1 MLRNLTKMN
10 LGTELPQQ
18 RSLKLVS
25 LWLDHRVQSI
35 KSDFFMMISYTG
47 SWILRLTARCRSVR
61 LSSRKTSTCLV
72 SIFLVANLAI
82 LSAETTQTQAKTISK
97 KQTQAAICASCP
109 PCDEPLPGTA
119 LWHYMKGIE
128 ELIGVRTNAY
138 LANEH
143 FKRAADMDYA
153 PAIKAL
159 ADSYYSGDGVDED
172 KHQALLLYVRAA
184 DLGDGAAQFN
194 AGIILLRG
202 YAGPQNAALAY
213 YYLCLTTMNEGLDEM
228 AQDAAIYRDEAG
240 KLLTPEQLQDIYRK
254 LVNNPATKPNKR
266 SLKPGLNPNL
276 VSMDQPPETPS
287 TLSNGNQEPN

>member
-1 MLRNLTKMN
+1 MRN
-10 LGTELPQQ
+10 
-18 RSLKLVS
+18 
-25 LWLDHRVQSI
+25 
-35 KSDFFMMISYTG
+35 FMMMKLCT
-47 SWILRLTARCRSVR
+47 RLPRLFKARNDDRTKAVITRSRSGRGDPVN
-61 LSSRKTSTCLV
+61 KFI
-72 SIFLVANLAI
+72 IFLIASSF
-82 LSAETTQTQAKTISK
+82 LSTLNAEETTKPTPTEPVMC
-97 KQTQAAICASCP
+97 T

-172 KHQALLLYVRAA
+172 RHQALSLYIRAA

-202 YAGPQNAALAY
+202 YGVPKNAMLAY
-213 YYLCLTTMNEGLDEM
+213 YYLCLATMNEGLDEM
-228 AQDAAIYRDEAG
+228 AQDAAVYRDEAG
-240 KLLTPEQLQDIYRK
+240 KLLTPAQLQDIYRK
-254 LVNNPATKPNKR
+254 LINNPAIKPNKR
-266 SLKPGLNPNL
+266 PLKPGQNPS
-276 VSMDQPPETPS
+276 SMLEGQPLETPL
-287 TLSNGNQEPN
+287 TLSNGNPEPN

>member
-1 MLRNLTKMN
+1 MRN
-10 LGTELPQQ
+10 
-18 RSLKLVS
+18 
-25 LWLDHRVQSI
+25 
-35 KSDFFMMISYTG
+35 FMMMKLFTKQ
-47 SWILRLTARCRSVR
+47 
-61 LSSRKTSTCLV
+61 LSSSRRQGSRKLIKRGSRFHGNDN
-72 SIFLVANLAI
+72 SIFTDTLMLIFLIATSF
-82 LSAETTQTQAKTISK
+82 LSSLNAEETTKPIPTEPVMCT
-97 KQTQAAICASCP
+97 

-172 KHQALLLYVRAA
+172 RHQALSLYIRAA

-202 YAGPQNAALAY
+202 YGVPKNAMLAY
-213 YYLCLTTMNEGLDEM
+213 YYLCLATMNEGLDEM
-228 AQDAAIYRDEAG
+228 AQDAAVYRDEAG
-240 KLLTPEQLQDIYRK
+240 KLLTPAQLQDIYRR
-254 LVNNPATKPNKR
+254 LINNPAIKPNKR
-266 SLKPGLNPNL
+266 PLKPGQNPSSTL
-276 VSMDQPPETPS
+276 EGQPLETPL
-287 TLSNGNQEPN
+287 TLSNGNPEPN

>member
-1 MLRNLTKMN
+1 MLKNFI
-10 LGTELPQQ
+10 
-18 RSLKLVS
+18 LV
-25 LWLDHRVQSI
+25 WVTI
-35 KSDFFMMISYTG
+35 
-47 SWILRLTARCRSVR
+47 CSV
-61 LSSRKTSTCLV
+61 SV
-72 SIFLVANLAI
+72 
-82 LSAETTQTQAKTISK
+82 LSAQTTSVQTPAPERT
-97 KQTQAAICASCP
+97 ICA

-159 ADSYYSGDGVDED
+159 ADSYYSGHGVDED
-172 KHQALLLYVRAA
+172 KHQALLLYIRAS

-194 AGIILLRG
+194 AGVILLRG
-202 YAGPQNAALAY
+202 YAGHQNFVLAY
-213 YYLCLTTMNEGLDEM
+213 YYLCLATMNEGLDEM

-240 KLLTPEQLQDIYRK
+240 NSLSPDQLQDIYRK

-266 SLKPGLNPNL
+266 NLRPALNL
-276 VSMDQPPETPS
+276 SSTLGGQPQETPLTPS
-287 TLSNGNQEPN
+287 SENQVQN